1 MNPNL
6 RRRPGALSAPLQD
19 MILICALI
27 SAVLIAGFSLAG
39 CEPAEQSGAIAPDA
53 ATALA
58 AQSASQNE
66 NIDVGADEQTR
77 VETPAPAP
85 APAVA
90 EEKLWAGLPLK
101 EMSRL
106 GLKDLALNDYENEW
120 RAGIESGGLV
130 RVHTYAT
137 VTEAKEAFRFHAV
150 ASSSIWSDRP
160 TTRALPGEEATGDGE
175 GLLVLRD
182 RNLVI
187 YVQSPGG
194 TAHDTAGRIL
204 NALVDTYPSDVY
216 QERKVGDDIIRWD
229 SVGRRTVVAT
239 P

>member
-19 MILICALI
+19 LILICALI

-39 CEPAEQSGAIAPDA
+39 CDTPEQTGTIAPDA

-58 AQSASQNE
+58 AQSASESE
-66 NIDVGADEQTR
+66 NADADEEQAR
-77 VETPAPAP
+77 VQTPAPA
-85 APAVA
+85 VD

-101 EMSRL
+101 DMSRL

-130 RVHTYAT
+130 RVYTYAT

-160 TTRALPGEEATGDGE
+160 TTQALPGDEATGDGE

-194 TAHDTAGRIL
+194 KAHDTAGRIL
-204 NALVDTYPSDVY
+204 NALVETHPSDVY

-229 SVGRRTVVAT
+229 SVGRRTVVTT